1 MPRGD
6 KKRSISVKRKIRA
19 EINKLTPNEIAKLM
33 RKSSSGKNTRRRSS
47 SPKKLHAGP
56 GKSAQ
61 FRGPKFHKPEDYI
74 TESFLPTDSELRAN
88 PKLYLD
94 DYEVAKLYS
103 PKSKDKDKE
112 LEVRYVTDGRNY
124 RVKIFRYNGNEYT
137 HPSMT
142 HDGLQKMVKD
152 KPKQFKEGDVILM
165 ETPEEQEQLY
175 LVGKKQK
182 LVIAHNILAIF
193 LDFIQ
198 ESRSVID
205 SLTEQFPGNYEP
217 IRQKIEDALSN
228 AGII

>member
-1 MPRGD
+1 MARGD
-6 KKRSISVKRKIRA
+6 KKRSISVKRKMRA

-47 SPKKLHAGP
+47 SPKKLHVGP
-56 GKSAQ
+56 GKSAR
-61 FRGPKFHKPEDYI
+61 FRGPAFHKPEDYI
-74 TESFLPTDSELRAN
+74 TESFIPTDSELRAN
-88 PKLYLD
+88 PKLYLG
-94 DYEVAKLYS
+94 DYKVTKLYS

-112 LEVRYVTDGRNY
+112 LEVRYVTSGRNY
-124 RVKIFRYNGNEYT
+124 RVKIFRYNGNQYT
-137 HPSMT
+137 HHSMT
-142 HDGLQKMVKD
+142 ENGLQKIVQD

-165 ETPEEQEQLY
+165 DTEDETGQLY

-193 LDFIQ
+193 LDFIP

-205 SLTEQFPGNYEP
+205 GLTEHFPGNYEP

-228 AGII
+228 AGMI

>member
-1 MPRGD
+1 MARDGN
-6 KKRSISVKRKIRA
+6 KRSNRLKMKRKIRA

-33 RKSSSGKNTRRRSS
+33 RKSSSGKKTRRRSS

-74 TESFLPTDSELRAN
+74 TESFIPTDSELRAN

-94 DYEVAKLYS
+94 DYNVTKLYS

-112 LEVRYVTDGRNY
+112 LEVRVRRNH
-124 RVKIFRYNGNEYT
+124 RVKIFRYNGNQYT
-137 HPSMT
+137 HHSMT
-142 HDGLQKMVKD
+142 HDGLQKMVND
-152 KPKQFKEGDVILM
+152 KPRQFKQGDVILM
-165 ETPEEQEQLY
+165 ETEDEQGQLY

-193 LDFIQ
+193 LGFIP
-198 ESRSVID
+198 ESQSVID
-205 SLTEQFPGNYEP
+205 NLREQFPGNYKP
-217 IRQKIEDALSN
+217 IKQEIEDALSN